1 MKQIFPKEIIENT
14 VEVLTFKHQTRSK
27 VIYSI
32 LLIFIFSILISL
44 PFINVKIYTTA
55 RGIIKPDK
63 ERISLNVISSG
74 KVIFS
79 NISNNQA
86 VKQGDTLL
94 IIDNTALDEK
104 IELTDYQIQQSQKHL
119 KDLKYLASAANVKL
133 QNVYSPTYQR
143 EVIQYNEK
151 LSELQTLLS
160 KRTLDFNRNKI
171 LLEKGVIA
179 SAEYENVKLEYDLA
193 LNGLYQ
199 FKKQQSSQWQAQLT
213 ELEDRIK
220 EIENSK
226 SQYNQNQK
234 QYVILAP
241 SNGTLLNAKGIDTGS
256 FVYSGMTLAEI
267 SPDTDLLVECYISPS
282 DIGLLKSKNKVNF
295 QVDAF
300 NYNQWGL
307 ATGKVLQIG
316 KDIEVINNQPVFKVQ
331 CSLDKTFLQLKNG
344 FKGSLGKGMALNA
357 RFELTQRSLY
367 DLLYDKADDWLN
379 PTREEIAINTQ
390 N

>member
-1 MKQIFPKEIIENT
+1 MKQIFPKEIIENS
-14 VEVLTFKHQTRSK
+14 VEVLVFKHQTRSK
-27 VIYSI
+27 VIYSM
-32 LLIFIFSILISL
+32 LLIFIFSILVSL

-104 IELTDYQIQQSQKHL
+104 IELTDYQIRQSQKHL
-119 KDLKYLASAANVKL
+119 EDLKYLAAAGNVKL

-143 EVIQYNEK
+143 EVVQYNEK
-151 LSELQTLLS
+151 LSELNTLLS
-160 KRTLDFNRNKI
+160 KRTLDFNRNKT

-179 SAEYENVKLEYDLA
+179 KAEFENIKLEYDLA

-226 SQYNQNQK
+226 SQYNENQK
-234 QYVILAP
+234 QYVVLAP
-241 SNGTLLNAKGIDTGS
+241 SNGTLLNVKGIDTGS

-282 DIGLLKSKNKVNF
+282 DIGLLKSENTVNF

-316 KDIEVINNQPVFKVQ
+316 KDIEVINNQPVFKIQ

-357 RFELTQRSLY
+357 RFELTQRSIY

-379 PTREEIAINTQ
+379 PTMEEIATNTQ